1 MRIIEAML
9 NGESDRSIS
18 RRLHPRISSTA
29 LWRYRR
35 NHLQPALRPAEET
48 QNALRCHGPV
58 VPAENSPVANA
69 TTLPEAN
76 LDRVND
82 SFIGRI
88 NQKYERFDQVIPQI
102 IASND
107 FAAFASVDKA
117 ETAAL
122 RLHAE
127 LCGRLGPTTNFGQ
140 VQIVIGDM
148 KSDAAGQDE
157 EEQIIELGVRR

>member
-35 NHLQPALRPAEET
+35 NHLKSAVIAAAATDNSQCVGSFGPAK
-48 QNALRCHGPV
+48 
-58 VPAENSPVANA
+58 NSSVANT

-76 LDRVND
+76 LNRVND

-88 NQKYERFDQVIPQI
+88 NQKYERFDRVIPQI